1 MADTPRKTL
10 TVLAKDLQ
18 PGDIDSE
25 GHRVKSVLVDGE
37 VVKAWTTG
45 SATCADCIAV
55 GHPKELEREWDADVA
70 LTISRPE
77 RAE

>member
-10 TVLAKDLQ
+10 TNKLTLTGLYVIWALLLFPFPR
-18 PGDIDSE
+18 PGY
-25 GHRVKSVLVDGE
+25 
-37 VVKAWTTG
+37 WM
-45 SATCADCIAV
+45 
-55 GHPKELEREWDADVA
+55 